1 MFPSSQF
8 LCNLLLIVLIRVSSS
23 MLYRTNE
30 RGPLYLV
37 PDFSGTMSKALSLST
52 MLAYFFNKT
61 DTLDQ
66 IKKMPFF
73 SYFAKIFF

>member
-30 RGPLYLV
+30 RGRLYLV

-52 MLAYFFNKT
+52 MLAYFFNYA

-66 IKKMPFF
+66 IYIIHFF
-73 SYFAKIFF
+73 SYFAKFFF

>member
-37 PDFSGTMSKALSLST
+37 PDFSGTTPST
-52 MLAYFFNKT
+52 RAWR
-61 DTLDQ
+61 LDF
-66 IKKMPFF
+66 PG
-73 SYFAKIFF
+73 AAREAP